1 MQSGTHAAQSRS
13 SRRGLALVALAGL
26 LAAGVS
32 AVLVWSGDRGDPGDA
47 AACTGQSMTLTV
59 PASLDE
65 VARAAAEE
73 LSDDCRTVTV
83 DTAAAAEV
91 AAAAADDGSLPDLW
105 VTDAPWA
112 LAGLDE
118 AGVATTVVAPSV
130 ASTPVLLVGG
140 PAADA
145 APTWGDELAAGV
157 VAMPDPAA
165 DPVGALALAA
175 PRAEEDKVG
184 RSDEETRQ
192 LLVPLAQG
200 YAELR
205 ADDVTADTSLD
216 TLTAS
221 STRVVATSEQSYLA
235 SRRGNDLIRT
245 VTPDTGAPLLEYSLV
260 TAADAD
266 AAVTDAADDLAA
278 WFGSDPGQQGLA
290 DAQLRRGDGSM
301 VVSRSGRRVD
311 LLPAPPTEEVLD
323 DLRTWQVLSVPSS
336 VLGVFDVSGSMDF
349 LEGAQTRAQLA
360 SGVVSAGLDV
370 FPDSARVGL
379 WAFSVDLGGP
389 GQDWR
394 VMEPT
399 RRLDD
404 VVDGVAQR
412 DLLQARAAELPS
424 ITTGGTGL
432 YDTTLAAYEQAL
444 RDYDAAY
451 ANSIILLTDGA
462 NDDPGSISLRR
473 LLDRLEEL
481 RDPQRPVRVIGLAI
495 SADADFRALRR
506 ISRAT
511 GGEAFRAEDPAE
523 IQTVFNQAIS
533 SR

>member
-1 MQSGTHAAQSRS
+1 MQSGTHAAQHS
-13 SRRGLALVALAGL
+13 SRRGPVLVALVGL

-32 AVLVWSGDRGDPGDA
+32 VGVWWTGPRSDQGDA
-47 AACTGQSMTLTV
+47 ATCTAQELTLTV
-59 PASLDE
+59 PPSLAE
-65 VARAAAEE
+65 VTQTAGTE
-73 LSDDCRTVTV
+73 LSDGCRTVSV
-83 DTAAAAEV
+83 ETAASADVV
-91 AAAAADDGSLPDLW
+91 AAAGDGGSLPDLW
-105 VTDAPWA
+105 VTDAPWS

-118 AGVATTVVAPSV
+118 VGVATTVVSPAV

-140 PAADA
+140 PAADTA
-145 APTWGDELAAGV
+145 ATWGDELATGV

-175 PRAEEDKVG
+175 PRAEEDTVG

-221 STRVVATSEQSYLA
+221 STRVVVTSEQSYLA
-235 SRRGNDLIRT
+235 SRPGNDLIRT
-245 VTPDTGAPLLEYSLV
+245 VTPETGAPLLEYSLV

-266 AAVTDAADDLAA
+266 VAVTQAAEDVAA
-278 WFGSDPGQQGLA
+278 WFASDPGQQGLA

-311 LLPAPPTEEVLD
+311 LLPSPPTEEVLA
-323 DLRTWQVLSVPSS
+323 DLRTWEVLSVPSS

-360 SGVVSAGLDV
+360 SAVVSAALGV
-370 FPDSARVGL
+370 FPDGARVGL
-379 WAFSVDLGGP
+379 WAFSIDLGGP

-399 RRLDD
+399 RRLDEA
-404 VVDGVAQR
+404 VDGATQR
-412 DLLQARAAELPS
+412 ELLQARAAELPDL
-424 ITTGGTGL
+424 TTGGTGL
-432 YDTTLAAYEQAL
+432 YDTTLAAYQQAV

-451 ANSIILLTDGA
+451 ANSVILLTDGA
-462 NDDPGSISLRR
+462 NDDPGSISRR
-473 LLDRLEEL
+473 ELLDRLEEL
-481 RDPQRPVRVIGLAI
+481 RDPQRPVRIIGLAI
-495 SADADFRALRR
+495 SADADFRALQR
-506 ISRAT
+506 ISKVT
-511 GGEAFRAEDPAE
+511 GGEAFRAEDPAD